1 MPVTHEVVGSSP
13 IRVAT
18 SPLCGVYMPMDIPE
32 SEIVYVME
40 GELRNEGTI
49 FLKAYCPTQH
59 LGQFVYVV
67 LDGMVIRK
75 GCYKPTKHNGEQ
87 TLSVVWIEENIKGEK
102 APEIERVPV
111 YPDPVII

>member
-1 MPVTHEVVGSSP
+1 MV
-13 IRVAT
+13 RVPSE

-40 GELRNEGTI
+40 GELRNEGTV
-49 FLKAYCPTQH
+49 FLKANCPTRH

-75 GCYKPTKHNGEQ
+75 GCYKSTKHNGEQ